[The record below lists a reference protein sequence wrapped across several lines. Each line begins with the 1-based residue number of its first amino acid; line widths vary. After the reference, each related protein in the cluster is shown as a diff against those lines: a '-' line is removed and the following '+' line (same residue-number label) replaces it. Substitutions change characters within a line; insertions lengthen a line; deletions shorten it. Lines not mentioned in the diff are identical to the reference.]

1 MEEQKWK
8 GESRGNAL
16 GYNIFIWLIKN
27 LGLYSAY
34 FMLLFVTTYFVLFSR
49 KTNKDIY
56 SFYREALHFSKFK
69 SIVYIWKNYYQMGQ
83 TLIDKAAIFSG
94 KSKEFTLVKPN
105 YDNLLAMIQE
115 DKPSVFIMSHVGN
128 FEAAGFLVDLKKRV
142 NLLTY
147 EAELAHIKKIMDDLK
162 EDGLFKSFTIK
173 YDGSH
178 IFELQSVMEKK
189 EILCLH
195 GDRYLEGT
203 KTITADF
210 FGKPARFTYGPFY
223 LADRFNANAAI
234 VSLVKSGMKEYTLE
248 HRRLDTSKGQ
258 QDIANQYA
266 KHLESFVKK
275 YPESWFNYYNFWA

>member
-8 GESRGNAL
+8 GESKGNAL
-16 GYNIFIWLIKN
+16 GYNIFIWLIKY
-27 LGLYSAY
+27 LGLYAAY
-34 FMLLFVTTYFVLFSR
+34 FMLIFVSIYFVLFSR
-49 KTNKDIY
+49 ATNKEIY
-56 SFYREALHFSKFK
+56 SFYRKALHFSKTK
-69 SIVYIWKNYYQMGQ
+69 SAFYIWKNYYQMGQ

-94 KSKEFTLVKPN
+94 KSKKFTLVKPN
-105 YDNLLAMIQE
+105 YDQLLAMIQE
-115 DKPSVFIMSHVGN
+115 DKPSIFIMSHVGN
-128 FEAAGFLVDLKKRV
+128 FEAAGFLVDLKKKV

-147 EAELAHIKKIMDDLK
+147 EAELEHIKKIMDDLK

-178 IFELQSVMEKK
+178 IFELKSVMERK

-203 KTITADF
+203 KTITANF
-210 FGKPARFTYGPFY
+210 FGDPAKFTYGPFY
-223 LADRFNANAAI
+223 LADRYNTNAAI
-234 VSLVKSGMKEYTLE
+234 VSLVKSGWKEYTLE

-266 KHLESFVKK
+266 LHLESFVKK